1 MIASE
6 SNGYRP
12 GRACVAAHRTG
23 IWACQGHDPLFLWL
37 RWVEVSP
44 KRFSLHAR
52 YSFYPSKYAA
62 SPQVAKVCVPLFLFS
77 RRKEGHV
84 GIGGHSGHLGGL
96 SQGIRRGSR
105 LRQSPPPGAAC
116 TQPRAKLSHSS
127 RTELKPRPMC
137 GRRSRFSTLG
147 SILGYRGQ
155 YFASGT
161 PGMHQTDGNPAEVR
175 NFLVFC
181 SVCISPVAHGHHD
194 VHAGEFC
201 CV

>member
-62 SPQVAKVCVPLFLFS
+62 SPQVTKVCVPLFLFS
-77 RRKEGHV
+77 RRNKGDPNAEYNGSHAEF
-84 GIGGHSGHLGGL
+84 L
-96 SQGIRRGSR
+96 SQGIEDGTPMRYVPCLLRHCIAAERQLSVSDHTR
-105 LRQSPPPGAAC
+105 LN
-116 TQPRAKLSHSS
+116 
-127 RTELKPRPMC
+127 PRPSSP
-137 GRRSRFSTLG
+137 GYQHFRPSGQS
-147 SILGYRGQ
+147 LGYRSQ
-155 YFASGT
+155 
-161 PGMHQTDGNPAEVR
+161 
-175 NFLVFC
+175 
-181 SVCISPVAHGHHD
+181 
-194 VHAGEFC
+194 
-201 CV
+201 

>member
-1 MIASE
+1 MHAYTRVLFFSRVIAFRLKYFVIASE

-77 RRKEGHV
+77 RRMQGDTDMAGCDDSKAESSQVMTRQLSTLTRISIHETAAANHEELF
-84 GIGGHSGHLGGL
+84 HSN
-96 SQGIRRGSR
+96 R
-105 LRQSPPPGAAC
+105 
-116 TQPRAKLSHSS
+116 TQLN
-127 RTELKPRPMC
+127 PRPMC

-147 SILGYRGQ
+147 STGGQ
-155 YFASGT
+155 YG
-161 PGMHQTDGNPAEVR
+161 R
-175 NFLVFC
+175 
-181 SVCISPVAHGHHD
+181 
-194 VHAGEFC
+194 
-201 CV
+201 